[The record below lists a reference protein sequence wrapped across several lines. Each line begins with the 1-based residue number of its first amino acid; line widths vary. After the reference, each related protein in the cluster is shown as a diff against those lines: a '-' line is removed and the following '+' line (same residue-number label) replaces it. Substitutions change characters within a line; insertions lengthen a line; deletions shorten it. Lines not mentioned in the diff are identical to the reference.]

1 MPTNSYE
8 IEILFENEAL
18 IAINKPH
25 GLLVHRSR
33 IATDASVFA
42 LQLVRDKINKRVYP
56 VHRIDRKTSGILL
69 FAKSKESNALMQSLF
84 SERKIKKTYLAIVR
98 GFLPQQGII
107 NYPLTEGSKT
117 QEAITNYK
125 VKQKFELS
133 IPSGN
138 FKTSRYSLVEL
149 HPHTGRHHQL
159 RKHLAHIFHPILGD
173 RPHGCN
179 KQNKLWKEKFEMNT
193 MLLHAQRLQ
202 FNLPETNPIDIKAEY
217 SSEFKNVLEI
227 LNKGNIHNE

>member
-1 MPTNSYE
+1 MPTDPFE
-8 IEILFENEAL
+8 INILFENEQL

-42 LQLVRDKINKRVYP
+42 LQMVRDKINKRVYP

-69 FAKSKESNALMQSLF
+69 FAKSKETNTQIQTLF
-84 SERKIKKTYLAIVR
+84 SERKITKTYVAIVR
-98 GFLPQQGII
+98 GFLPPKGII
-107 NYPLTEGSKT
+107 DYPLTEGLKT
-117 QEAITNYK
+117 QEASTYYK
-125 VKQKFELS
+125 VKQEFELAL
-133 IPSGN
+133 PSGN

-149 HPHTGRHHQL
+149 QPHTGRHHQL
-159 RKHLAHIFHPILGD
+159 RKHMAHIFHPILGD

-179 KQNKLWKEKFEMNT
+179 KQNKIWTEKFGMNT

-202 FNLPETNPIDIKAEY
+202 FNFPDGNPIDIKAEL
-217 SSEFKNVLEI
+217 SSEFNTVLEI
-227 LNKGNIHNE
+227 LNKGNLL